1 MGTRAAV
8 WGGAHRTPLCLVH
21 SSGRSLVDAQLAHHP
36 QTLWWRRLVLEEA
49 AAQVP
54 PKWRV
59 WLGVE
64 ACAVEVVE
72 QEEEGGGRLL
82 KITLWASSTRTTV
95 PSRSSA
101 GSRSP
106 CAECC
111 GVRCCP
117 RVPAGWRGRDRLK
130 CAKLPQPST
139 LWEHTDHCF
148 PSVVPCPSVT
158 SFFGPTGPLART
170 AANGA
175 AAALCGESRHRGHFA
190 RGARTLRC
198 RSLWCHVEEA
208 ERSSTT

>member
-1 MGTRAAV
+1 M
-8 WGGAHRTPLCLVH
+8 
-21 SSGRSLVDAQLAHHP
+21 
-36 QTLWWRRLVLEEA
+36 
-49 AAQVP
+49 
-54 PKWRV
+54 
-59 WLGVE
+59 E

-82 KITLWASSTRTTV
+82 KLTLWASSTRTTG

-158 SFFGPTGPLART
+158 TFFGPRATRAYRGQRRCRGTLWRKPPPRPLCKRCSDTSLPQALVPRRGKGEKLDDVAFGCRGTAGSPAATLLCGAPGSPCGGGPAV
-170 AANGA
+170 
-175 AAALCGESRHRGHFA
+175 ALCASVGVLLRHAAGKGAEGQAGGNGYGH
-190 RGARTLRC
+190 L
-198 RSLWCHVEEA
+198 
-208 ERSSTT
+208 